1 MNTYE
6 LWIKL
11 NTQGFQT
18 TKVRIQAS
26 NGIEAKMLGESMYGA
41 GNVLNYTQVND

>member
-11 NTQGFQT
+11 PAQGFQT
-18 TKVRIQAS
+18 TKVLIQAS
-26 NGIEAKMLGESMYGA
+26 NGLEAKMLGESMYGKE
-41 GNVLNYTQVND
+41 NLLNYRQVS

>member
-11 NTQGFQT
+11 PSQGLLT
-18 TKVRIQAS
+18 TKVLIQAS
-26 NGIEAKMLGESMYGA
+26 NGLEAKMLGESMYGKE
-41 GNVLNYTQVND
+41 NLISYRQV